1 MLRGAGRKIVTGALM
16 RRYLWEGR
24 QEAER
29 LEEEDVTARDAGA
42 GIGG

>member
-1 MLRGAGRKIVTGALM
+1 M
-16 RRYLWEGR
+16 RRYLWEDR

-42 GIGG
+42 GRSAG